1 MNAFLSIL
9 NIAAPLLPMTI
20 GGLASEYA
28 GRMALFLDGA
38 ANLGAFLC
46 YTFTVFTGSPVTGTL
61 LAVLGV
67 AALVFI
73 LERLATRLKAN
84 MFLAALAMNIL
95 FSSLTTLLS
104 SIIFGTRGVLFSEA
118 FVFNPAAA
126 RGITSAV
133 CLCVSA
139 AIVFFLAFTIPGL
152 ELRISGSEAG
162 VLEARGISADKY
174 RYASW
179 VLAGVC
185 ASLCGSC
192 LAIRI
197 DSYVPGISSGRG
209 WTALAAVFLG
219 RKNAVFA
226 ALCVLL
232 FAFAE
237 YLSANIQ
244 NIPAFAQFPSSI
256 LLALPY
262 ILAVILILVI
272 PGKKDRQ

>member
-46 YTFTVFTGSPVTGTL
+46 YTFTVFTGSPVMS
-61 LAVLGV
+61 VLGV

-95 FSSLTTLLS
+95 FSSLMTLLS

-174 RYASW
+174 RCASW